1 MRALKPLPASAP
13 AAIPPPNIGDPA
25 EVVVT
30 NNQPGAVR
38 IFGLSPGSDNELFV
52 RSLEAAEEAMISAR
66 VGQTLIIKT
75 SNGGRELQRH
85 TVGKKLEVLKVGEA
99 PPQ

>member
-1 MRALKPLPASAP
+1 
-13 AAIPPPNIGDPA
+13 
-25 EVVVT
+25 
-30 NNQPGAVR
+30 
-38 IFGLSPGSDNELFV
+38 
-52 RSLEAAEEAMISAR
+52 MISAR

-99 PPQ
+99 PQ